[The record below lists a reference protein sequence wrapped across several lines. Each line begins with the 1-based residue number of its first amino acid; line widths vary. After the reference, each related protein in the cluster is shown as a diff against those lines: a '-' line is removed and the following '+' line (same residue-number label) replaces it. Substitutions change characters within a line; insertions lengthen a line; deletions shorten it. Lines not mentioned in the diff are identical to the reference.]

1 MVDQKDRELF
11 EIRTK
16 MIEMSK
22 ALRTSKVRMDKE
34 TQTLPI
40 EDGTE
45 EGKYSKC
52 LKSKLLC
59 VKFSLTKVSR
69 FQTPHKCLESR
80 PG

>member
-22 ALRTSKVRMDKE
+22 ALRSSKVRMDKE

-52 LKSKLLC
+52 LKSRWLKL
-59 VKFSLTKVSR
+59 SEI
-69 FQTPHKCLESR
+69 QTLVC
-80 PG
+80 